1 MNVADGTQLWGG
13 QYNQPHAD
21 LLTVQEE
28 IATEILDKLGGR
40 LTGAEKKR
48 ATRRY
53 TEDAEAYEL
62 YLQGRY
68 HWNKG
73 TIAGYKKAIEYFQ
86 HAIEK
91 DPKYA
96 LAYAGLAD
104 SNLLLGSYWVE
115 ALTEAKTAALQA
127 LQLDPQLAEAH
138 VALGHIKLWLDWDWP
153 AAENEFKRGIA
164 LNGAL
169 ALAHNQYAMYLATLG
184 RVPDAIAEVKR
195 AQELD
200 PLSPIV
206 NSDLGWYLFYAG
218 QTAEA
223 VAQFRKTI
231 EFDSNSVSAHRGLGV
246 ALSQMGRSNEAI
258 DELKRALDLSEHS
271 PVLLGHL
278 GAAYARAGRKAE
290 AEGVLKELDS
300 LATRLYVPSS
310 SIATIY
316 AALGD
321 KPRAL
326 DWLQKAYDEHDF
338 SIVQIGVAPWYA
350 TLHGEP
356 KFDQLLTQL
365 KLPH

>member
-1 MNVADGTQLWGG
+1 VFRYKGKDVDPQQVGRDLNVKAIVTGRVQARGDRLVIEAELMNVADGTQLWGG

-21 LLTVQEE
+21 LLTVQQE

-40 LTGAEKKR
+40 LTGEEKKR

-127 LQLDPQLAEAH
+127 MQLDPQLAEAH

-153 AAENEFKRGIA
+153 AAESEFKRGIA

-169 ALAHNQYAMYLATLG
+169 ALTTSTRCTSRRSAACRTRSPRSSARRSST
-184 RVPDAIAEVKR
+184 RSPPSSTAIWGGISSTPAR
-195 AQELD
+195 R
-200 PLSPIV
+200 PTPPRS
-206 NSDLGWYLFYAG
+206 
-218 QTAEA
+218 
-223 VAQFRKTI
+223 
-231 EFDSNSVSAHRGLGV
+231 SAR
-246 ALSQMGRSNEAI
+246 R
-258 DELKRALDLSEHS
+258 
-271 PVLLGHL
+271 
-278 GAAYARAGRKAE
+278 
-290 AEGVLKELDS
+290 
-300 LATRLYVPSS
+300 SS
-310 SIATIY
+310 SIRTRCPRI
-316 AALGD
+316 AAWAS
-321 KPRAL
+321 R
-326 DWLQKAYDEHDF
+326 
-338 SIVQIGVAPWYA
+338 
-350 TLHGEP
+350 
-356 KFDQLLTQL
+356 
-365 KLPH
+365 